1 MVLWK
6 NILFAVLGLVIPAL
20 YSWITRQAPG
30 IPLPSNVFTELV
42 IWAVGW
48 LIGGWNAAKARLTYL
63 LQKTGSCS
71 IGGFRVHR

>member
-6 NILFAVLGLVIPAL
+6 NILFAVLGLVIPAV

-42 IWAVGW
+42 IWAVGS
-48 LIGGWNAAKARLTYL
+48 LIGGWNAAKARLAYL
-63 LQKTGSCS
+63 LKSAGSFV
-71 IGGFRVHR
+71 IGGIRVRR